1 MSRSRRIACLLPAV
15 FLAYLGTL
23 SLMQR
28 VAALRVVDGVVWLA
42 RGDLLEAARVEPLGP
57 GAAAGLRRGDQ
68 LVRVEDESPRGSDVS
83 RLLSGREGLPTRY
96 HLLRHGRLI
105 EVEVLPE
112 PADGENRI
120 FYYLLLAGLAALG
133 AGSLALWK
141 LPFEPASAAL
151 YGFCLSLASLLV
163 LSPSGAVSRLSW
175 LFYWGDLAGRL
186 LLPIFLLAFIRLLM
200 RDDEDLFSATPRGR
214 WLLIPAALLMGL
226 ALYLIPLQGA
236 LAFADPVRAVRF
248 KDRLEL
254 AYLALAAGYSVILL
268 CLGLWRSTRARTR
281 WRLTSA
287 GAAAAASLLPPAL
300 LYLLPLALGIAPGP
314 LGELAVLPL
323 AVAPL
328 GFAATLFQDRS
339 VNLDRSLRAV
349 VRASATGAV
358 LLAGGI
364 FGSYVLGALRGGG
377 AGTVLTEI
385 LIPLT
390 LSGGLALLLHRP
402 LSGWVD
408 RYLGSH
414 SPDAMQIMLRFR
426 EELGAEIRME
436 RLAQRL
442 VSGLEEAFG
451 LSAVHLLV
459 DTGGTGSYV
468 EAFPIPDREVEKAL
482 RFAMAEPDRRTL
494 ARREVILLQAGSDG
508 LSAEIRDQLCGR
520 GCRYLCPL
528 ATAGMPVA
536 FLAVGPHRD
545 GSPLSGAEIDALA
558 ALATQVAK
566 GVEAA
571 RLYREIETS
580 GRREAAL
587 RRETEAILESSRIGI
602 LLADASGRITAA
614 NRAAACVLGVA
625 TPVGCAVAGLL
636 PRGLLMLLDRS
647 AREAAA
653 ADGERVYRFSF
664 GAQDGSTRVV
674 NVTRS
679 PLGGSPGAGTVYTL
693 DDVSEQVRREERMR
707 EQDHLAS
714 MGLLASQVAHEVN
727 APLTGI
733 ASYAQILMSRLK
745 SRLPEVE
752 LLRKIEAQAFRAAGL
767 TGSVLNFVRRKERE
781 AAHEFDPGAV
791 VAESLAL
798 FEPQLK
804 GKRIRVWVERAPS
817 LPAIRGYRG
826 KLQQVLINLLMN
838 AAQALPGGGE
848 IRIAIDGEEGALR
861 LRVSDNGVGIPA
873 GHRERIFEP
882 FFSGRAGGT
891 GLGLAIVREIVREH
905 GGEIA
910 VESVEGAGSTFTV
923 RIPAV
928 LSEAPVAEA
937 PVA

>member
-1 MSRSRRIACLLPAV
+1 MSRPWRIACLLPAA

-28 VAALRVVDGVVWLA
+28 VATLRVVDGVVWLA
-42 RGDLLEAARVEPLGP
+42 RGDLLEAARIDPLGP
-57 GAAAGLRRGDQ
+57 GAAAGLRRGDR
-68 LVRVEDESPRGSDVS
+68 LLRIEDEAPRGRDVS
-83 RLLSGREGLPTRY
+83 RLLSGREGIPTRY
-96 HLLRHGRLI
+96 RLLRHERLI
-105 EVEVLPE
+105 EVEVLPQ

-133 AGSLALWK
+133 AGSLTLWK
-141 LPFEPASAAL
+141 LPFEPASPAL
-151 YGFCLSLASLLV
+151 YGFCLSLAALLL
-163 LSPSGAVSRLSW
+163 LSPTGDPSPLSW

-200 RDDEDLFSATPRGR
+200 RDDEDLFAATPRGR
-214 WLLIPAALLMGL
+214 WLLLPAVSLMGL
-226 ALYLIPLQGA
+226 AIYLIPFQGA
-236 LAFADPVRAVRF
+236 LAFPDPVRAIRF

-300 LYLLPLALGIAPGP
+300 LYLLPLSLGIAPGP

-323 AVAPL
+323 ALAPL

-339 VNLDRSLRAV
+339 VDLDRSLRAV
-349 VRASATGAV
+349 VRGSAIVAV
-358 LLAGGI
+358 LLAVGI
-364 FGSYVLGALRGGG
+364 FGSYLLGALTGGG
-377 AGTVLTEI
+377 PGSVLTEI
-385 LIPLT
+385 LLPLA
-390 LSGGLALLLHRP
+390 LSGGFALLIHRP
-402 LSGWVD
+402 LVGWVD
-408 RYLGSH
+408 RRLGSR
-414 SPDAMQIMLRFR
+414 SPDAMRVMLRFR

-442 VSGLEEAFG
+442 GSGLEETFRLAT
-451 LSAVHLLV
+451 VHLLV
-459 DTGGTGSYV
+459 DTAGSGSYE
-468 EAFPIPDREVEKAL
+468 EASSNPGRAELRFEMTEAERRILAGREV
-482 RFAMAEPDRRTL
+482 
-494 ARREVILLQAGSDG
+494 VLLEAGSDI
-508 LSAEIRDQLCGR
+508 LPEEIREQLRER
-520 GCRYLCPL
+520 GCRYLFPM
-528 ATAGMPVA
+528 ATAGVPVA
-536 FLAVGPHRD
+536 FLAVGAHRD
-545 GSPLSGAEIDALA
+545 ESPLSGAEIDALA
-558 ALATQVAK
+558 ALATQIAK

-614 NRAAACVLGVA
+614 NRAAAAVLGVA
-625 TPVGCAVAGLL
+625 KPVGRTVADLL

-647 AREAAA
+647 AREGA
-653 ADGERVYRFSF
+653 ADGGRVYRFSF
-664 GAQDGSTRVV
+664 GAMDGSTRVV
-674 NVTRS
+674 NATRS
-679 PLGGSPGAGTVYTL
+679 PLGGAPGAGTVYTL
-693 DDVSEQVRREERMR
+693 DDVSEQVRREEQML

-733 ASYAQILMSRLK
+733 ASYAQILMTRLK

-848 IRIAIDGEEGALR
+848 IRMAIDREGETVR
-861 LRVSDNGVGIPA
+861 LRVSDNGVGIPSS
-873 GHRERIFEP
+873 HRERIFEP

-923 RIPAV
+923 KIPAV
-928 LSEAPVAEA
+928 VSEAAAVEAPVA
-937 PVA
+937 